1 MLARAIFSP
10 ARVRALTVHHLS
22 RRLGRE
28 VSVGGA
34 RLSLRGALILS
45 DIKIFEKVGSERD
58 NARARPGSGRE
69 VFSCARAE
77 AAQNIAA
84 LIRGSRQIAV
94 LKISSPSL
102 TIAAD
107 TAEAVSM
114 PNFRRAFKAPRYRYD
129 RGGTTSRQEEKNESS
144 GAPPV
149 IIGVTRIEISGGTI
163 YVRRGGGQ
171 DFRIENIR
179 MIFETAGGDGILSGG
194 FDFADKTLRAKTAFS
209 AVVDDKEKEIT
220 ADELLIETKGAALKG
235 SARIR
240 NYDDAARLSYIIK
253 FGAATQD
260 LVKIFGGD
268 GARMLSI
275 IGKKASVEISGTLRR
290 SSVSGSIEGAGIAVN
305 F

>member
-10 ARVRALTVHHLS
+10 ARVRALMIHHLS

-28 VSVGGA
+28 VSVGEA
-34 RLSLRGALILS
+34 RISLRGALILS
-45 DIKIFEKVGSERD
+45 DIKIFEKVGRD
-58 NARARPGSGRE
+58 RENARARPESRRE
-69 VFSCARAE
+69 VFSCERAE

-102 TIAAD
+102 TISAD
-107 TAEAVSM
+107 SPDALIM
-114 PNFRRAFKAPRYRYD
+114 PDFRRAFQAPRYRYESV
-129 RGGTTSRQEEKNESS
+129 GTTSSREEKNESP
-144 GAPPV
+144 GAPPA

-163 YVRRGGGQ
+163 YVRRGGGR
-171 DFRIENIR
+171 DFQIENIR
-179 MIFETAGGDGILSGG
+179 MIFETASESGTLSGC
-194 FDFADKTLRAKTAFS
+194 FNFADKTLRAKTAFS

-240 NYDDAARLSYIIK
+240 NYDDTARLSYIIK
-253 FGAATQD
+253 FGAAPQD
-260 LVKIFGGD
+260 LIKIFGGD
-268 GARMLSI
+268 GAKMLSI
-275 IGKKASVEISGTLRR
+275 IGKTASVEISGTLRR
-290 SSVSGSIEGAGIAVN
+290 SSATASIEGVGIAVN